1 MIARCNIFRI
11 CITIFLIPAATVGIF
26 EEIPLFDWASLEKD
40 VRSVPCENEDDG
52 WACSSNHET
61 STRCHCDSDC
71 TTYGDCCLDRAK
83 TRLGERKTALYEV
96 RKSSRIYEAAILF
109 VNDGKK
115 SFIPYEI
122 KNRKMIL

>member
-1 MIARCNIFRI
+1 MIMIARCNIFRI

-40 VRSVPCENEDDG
+40 VRSVPCEHEDDG

-96 RKSSRIYEAAILF
+96 RNTNSSRIFKAVIFKAPNVYTHLLMLQ
-109 VNDGKK
+109 K
-115 SFIPYEI
+115 S
-122 KNRKMIL
+122 

>member
-40 VRSVPCENEDDG
+40 VRSVPCEHEDDG

-61 STRCHCDSDC
+61 STRCHCDIDC

-96 RKSSRIYEAAILF
+96 RKSSRNYKAAIFQALTYTYLLMLQ
-109 VNDGKK
+109 K
-115 SFIPYEI
+115 S
-122 KNRKMIL
+122 